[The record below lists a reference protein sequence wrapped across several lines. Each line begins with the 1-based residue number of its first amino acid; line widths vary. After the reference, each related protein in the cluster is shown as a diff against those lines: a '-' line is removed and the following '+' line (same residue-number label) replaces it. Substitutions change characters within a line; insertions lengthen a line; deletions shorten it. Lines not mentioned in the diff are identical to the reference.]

1 MKTSIT
7 KTFFL
12 SLLLT
17 STICLSYSQSDSLHV
32 FEMYCQMGRDAKNQ
46 QDLVSAL
53 YWYEKAFNYAT
64 NKFGDNDILT
74 ATSLSFIGELQIQL
88 GDTEKGI
95 QNLHNSVSLCKNY
108 PSLSPRSLSSTI
120 ETLANG
126 YANCGNYEAAIQ
138 YHNWALEE
146 LSKGENSQV
155 YLDPE
160 YDKIAFSIQYCSI
173 CYHLALAYR
182 NEQDWQS
189 SLKYYDLIEKIADK
203 KLTKEKTFL
212 LHNSILGYQNK
223 YKQADEFDKDIL
235 WALYQS
241 SIKAKTELY
250 MAICQS
256 YINKNDV
263 RNVIRYYNLAIDFA
277 LKHRDYAFAEL
288 DSNVLKYI
296 LNALHNESKKI
307 QYINEFATICK
318 YNRALCSI
326 YADQQ
331 DSELIQ
337 SASLLYWSIADLYK
351 EHGMLH
357 EGEKYMRERL
367 HLFESAGIV
376 NIDYADA
383 IIGLANWMDIYNQ
396 DYIAALEWHKKHV
409 EVVAA
414 ICNNRN
420 DPQLQT
426 AIEEMAGCYGARIA
440 SIEYGTYVK
449 KDTDYDIL
457 PIIKTWKTILVDLYD
472 QLGQNYV
479 DKILE
484 DYSNSILEEYHVKT
498 RDKYWNS
505 STLVS
510 SIMSEITYYIKK
522 HDLLSADNTIIEL
535 RNTMDQY
542 HQEDLYIRACIQIG
556 DIYFNELLL
565 TRAKDIF
572 CEILAYM
579 ISIDSQK
586 YSYNIEYCQS
596 QLAKIVGVHLGDT
609 YWAYQI
615 LLSRRYIYGP
625 KEIDIEKSYKD
636 IALYIQ
642 DQITLCSMEAQ
653 KYNFDQALAYILP
666 AYEAFKNHKQNLLDA
681 DQMEIIILETM
692 GDIYRS
698 LKDYDKAK
706 NCLNKVLA
714 LNEKW
719 VKDMTWEKNTEPFWP
734 NTTYM
739 KLANVYYDMHDYAS
753 AKDIFTKVLQYNEK
767 WNPERVMGPASYLMG
782 LCLKE
787 HNYVEAKQYLSYAW
801 NHMQNYIQK
810 QFYTMTSNE
819 RTLFWNRAWGTQEM
833 YGGLALSAE
842 SFFDAEYYDI
852 VLFCKGLL
860 LRTEQS
866 ISDIIEK
873 TDNKN
878 LRETY
883 QKLFDAAK
891 TKDSQRW
898 RYEKDLMYLLSYIDS
913 NIYMK
918 NISWKNIKRKIR
930 KKDVAIEFVECWQR
944 DNKTYAALILR
955 KDWDSPQMISLCS
968 KEELEQISRIN
979 FENFKDKN
987 WTKDSFALKDLD
999 KRYFKKGYSLIWS
1012 KLEPYINEG
1021 DNVYFSPSGLL
1032 HQINV
1037 ELLKD
1042 SIGRQANEKYNLYRV
1057 SSTRQLC
1064 IEKPKVKY
1072 TNATLYGG
1080 LIYEMDSTQMI
1091 AQSRTYHSTD
1101 DYVASRGFVADSTMR
1116 EGWSYLSATKSEVEM
1131 IARQMYEHG
1140 IRPERYTETV
1150 GTEES
1155 FKALSGKHVP
1165 IIHLATHG
1173 FFFKDEEARKRDY
1186 FQAFNLE
1193 PSRDIEDN
1201 SLKRSGL
1208 ILAGGQRAWLNQP
1221 IPANVEDGILLAEE
1235 IATMDLSGTDL
1246 VVLSAC
1252 QTGLGEITS
1261 EGVFGLQRAF
1271 KKAGVQTLIMS
1282 LWRVDDNATSL
1293 MMQTFYEHLLSGHSK
1308 REAFAIAQQAVKE
1321 KHPNPYYWAAF
1332 IMLD

>member
-17 STICLSYSQSDSLHV
+17 STIYLAYSQSDSLRV
-32 FEMYCQMGRDAKNQ
+32 FEMYCQMGREAKNQ
-46 QDLVSAL
+46 QNLVSAL

-108 PSLSPRSLSSTI
+108 PSLSPRSLSFTI

-126 YANCGNYEAAIQ
+126 YANCGNYGTAIQ
-138 YHNWALEE
+138 YYNWALEE
-146 LSKGENSQV
+146 LSKGENSQI

-189 SLKYYDLIEKIADK
+189 SLKYYDLIEKTAEK
-203 KLTKEKTFL
+203 NLTKEKTL
-212 LHNSILGYQNK
+212 HLHNSILGYQNK
-223 YKQADEFDKDIL
+223 YNQADEFDKDKL
-235 WALYQS
+235 WARYQL
-241 SIKAKTELY
+241 SIEAKSELY

-307 QYINEFATICK
+307 QYINEFAAICI
-318 YNRALCSI
+318 YNRVLCSI

-351 EHGMLH
+351 EHGMLL

-367 HLFESAGIV
+367 QLFESAGIV
-376 NIDYADA
+376 NIDYANA
-383 IIGLANWMDIYNQ
+383 IRDLANWMQIYNQ
-396 DYIAALEWHKKHV
+396 DYIAALELHKKHV
-409 EVVAA
+409 EVVTA

-426 AIEEMAGCYGARIA
+426 AIEEMASCYGA
-440 SIEYGTYVK
+440 IEWDVYYVN
-449 KDTDYDIL
+449 KDPNYDIL
-457 PIIKTWKTILVDLYD
+457 PIIKTWQTILIDLYD
-472 QLGQNYV
+472 QLGQSYI

-484 DYSNSILEEYHVKT
+484 DYSNSMIEEYHIEV
-498 RDKYWNS
+498 RDRYWNS

-510 SIMSEITYYIKK
+510 SIVSEITYYIKK
-522 HDLLSADNTIIEL
+522 HDLLSADNTILEL
-535 RNTMDQY
+535 RNTTDQY
-542 HQEDLYIRACIQIG
+542 HQKDLHIRACIQIG

-572 CEILAYM
+572 YEILSYM
-579 ISIDSQK
+579 TTTDPQE
-586 YSYNIEYCQS
+586 YNYNIEYCKS
-596 QLAKIVGVHLGDT
+596 QLARILGVHLGDT
-609 YWAYQI
+609 NWAYQI
-615 LLSRRYIYGP
+615 LLPRRLIYGP
-625 KEIDIEKSYKD
+625 KEIDIEESYED
-636 IALYIQ
+636 INNYIQ
-642 DQITLCSMEAQ
+642 DIITLCSMEAQ
-653 KYNFDQALAYILP
+653 IYNFDQALSYILL
-666 AYEAFKNHKQNLLDA
+666 AHEALKKYRQNISYV
-681 DQMEIIILETM
+681 DQVEFVILEIM

-698 LKDYDKAK
+698 LKEYDKAK
-706 NCLNKVLA
+706 DCLNKALVL
-714 LNEKW
+714 NKKW
-719 VKDMTWEKNTEPFWP
+719 TKNMAWKQNTEPFWP

-767 WNPERVMGPASYLMG
+767 WNPERVTEPASYLMG

-787 HNYVEAKQYLSYAW
+787 HNYVEAKQYLSYTW
-801 NHMQNYIQK
+801 NHTQNYIQK

-819 RTLFWNRAWGTQEM
+819 RTSFWDQAWGTQEI

-866 ISDIIEK
+866 ISNIIEK
-873 TDNKN
+873 TNNKN
-878 LRETY
+878 LREAY

-898 RYEKDLMYLLSYIDS
+898 IYEKDLMYLLSYIDS
-913 NIYMK
+913 NIYME

-930 KKDVAIEFVECWQR
+930 KKDVAIEFVECWQQ

-955 KDWDSPQMISLCS
+955 KNWDSPKMIPLCS

-979 FENFKDKN
+979 LEDEKWRKN
-987 WTKDSFALKDLD
+987 SFARKDLD

-1021 DNVYFSPSGLL
+1021 DNVYFSPSGQL
-1032 HQINV
+1032 HQINMEV
-1037 ELLKD
+1037 LKD

-1064 IEKPKVKY
+1064 IEKPKVRY

-1116 EGWSYLSATKSEVEM
+1116 VGWNYLPATKSEVEM

-1140 IRPERYTETV
+1140 IHPERYTETV

-1155 FKALSGKHVP
+1155 FKALSGKQIP

-1173 FFFKDEEARKRDY
+1173 FFLKDEEARKQDY
-1186 FQAFNLE
+1186 FQALNLE
-1193 PSRDIEDN
+1193 SSKNIEDN

-1208 ILAGGQRAWLNQP
+1208 ILSGGQRAWLNQP

-1271 KKAGVQTLIMS
+1271 KNAGVQTLIMS
-1282 LWRVDDNATSL
+1282 LWRVNDAATSL
-1293 MMQTFYEHLLSGHSK
+1293 IMQTFYEHLLSGQSK

-1321 KHPNPYYWAAF
+1321 KYNDPYYWAAF

>member
-17 STICLSYSQSDSLHV
+17 STIYLAYSQSDSLRV
-32 FEMYCQMGRDAKNQ
+32 FEMYCQMGREAKNQ
-46 QDLVSAL
+46 QNLVSAL
-53 YWYEKAFNYAT
+53 YWYEKAFNYAI

-108 PSLSPRSLSSTI
+108 PSLSPRSLSFTI

-126 YANCGNYEAAIQ
+126 YANCGNYGTAIQ
-138 YHNWALEE
+138 YYNWALEE

-189 SLKYYDLIEKIADK
+189 SLKYYDLIEKIAEK
-203 KLTKEKTFL
+203 NLTKEKTLL
-212 LHNSILGYQNK
+212 LHNSILGHQNK
-223 YKQADEFDKDIL
+223 YKQTDEFDKDTL
-235 WALYQS
+235 WVRYQL
-241 SIKAKTELY
+241 SIGAKSELY

-318 YNRALCSI
+318 YNRTLL

-337 SASLLYWSIADLYK
+337 SVSLLYWSIADLYK
-351 EHGMLH
+351 EYGMLL

-367 HLFESAGIV
+367 QLFESAGIV

-383 IIGLANWMDIYNQ
+383 IIGLANWMQIYNQ
-396 DYIAALEWHKKHV
+396 DYIAALELHKKHV
-409 EVVAA
+409 EVVSA
-414 ICNNRN
+414 ICNSRD

-426 AIEEMAGCYGARIA
+426 AIEDMAGCYGAITT
-440 SIEYGTYVK
+440 SIKCEALVNKSTN
-449 KDTDYDIL
+449 YDDL
-457 PIIKTWKTILVDLYD
+457 LSIIKCWKTFLIDLYN

-484 DYSNSILEEYHVKT
+484 DFSNSILKEYGSVIPN
-498 RDKYWNS
+498 RDRYWS
-505 STLVS
+505 SDTLIS
-510 SIMSEITYYIKK
+510 SIMDEIILYIQK
-522 HDLLSADNTIIEL
+522 HDLSSADNAILEL
-535 RNTMDQY
+535 KSATNQY
-542 HQEDLYIRACIQIG
+542 HQEDLYINACIKIG
-556 DIYFNELLL
+556 DIYLSELLL

-572 CEILAYM
+572 CELLSYM
-579 ISIDSQK
+579 TTINLK
-586 YSYNIEYCQS
+586 KHNYNYNIEYCQS
-596 QLAKIVGVHLGDT
+596 QLAKIVGLHLGDT

-615 LLSRRYIYGP
+615 LLSRRFMYGP
-625 KEIDIEKSYKD
+625 DEIDIEKSYKD
-636 IALYIQ
+636 IAIYIQ

-666 AYEAFKNHKQNLLDA
+666 AYEAFKNHRQNLLDA

-714 LNEKW
+714 LNEKRANC
-719 VKDMTWEKNTEPFWP
+719 MTWENNTELFWP

-753 AKDIFTKVLQYNEK
+753 AKDIFIKVLQYNEK
-767 WNPERVMGPASYLMG
+767 WNPERVMEPASYLMG

-787 HNYVEAKQYLSYAW
+787 HNYVEAKQYLSHAW
-801 NHMQNYIQK
+801 NHTQNYIQK

-819 RTLFWNRAWGTQEM
+819 RTSFWDQAWGTQEI

-866 ISDIIEK
+866 ISNIIEK

-878 LRETY
+878 LREAY
-883 QKLFDAAK
+883 QKFFDAAK
-891 TKDSQRW
+891 TKDSLRW
-898 RYEKDLMYLLSYIDS
+898 IYEKDLMYLLSYIDS
-913 NIYMK
+913 NIYME

-944 DNKTYAALILR
+944 DNKIYAALILR
-955 KDWDSPQMISLCS
+955 KDWDSPKMISICS

-979 FENFKDKN
+979 LEDEKWRKN
-987 WTKDSFALKDLD
+987 SFARKDLD

-1032 HQINV
+1032 HQINMEV
-1037 ELLKD
+1037 LKD

-1064 IEKPKVKY
+1064 VEKPKIKY

-1091 AQSRTYHSTD
+1091 AQSRTYHSAE

-1116 EGWSYLSATKSEVEM
+1116 VGWNYLPATKSEVEM

-1140 IRPERYTETV
+1140 IHPERYTETV

-1155 FKALSGKHVP
+1155 FKALSGKQIP

-1173 FFFKDEEARKRDY
+1173 FFLKDEEARKQDY
-1186 FQAFNLE
+1186 FQALNLE
-1193 PSRDIEDN
+1193 SSKNIEDN

-1208 ILAGGQRAWLNQP
+1208 ILSGGQRAWLNQP

-1271 KKAGVQTLIMS
+1271 KNAGVQTLIMS
-1282 LWRVDDNATSL
+1282 LWRVNDAATSL
-1293 MMQTFYEHLLSGHSK
+1293 MMQTFYEHLLSGQSK

-1321 KHPNPYYWAAF
+1321 KYNDPYYWAAF